1 MFLRQFTSIK
11 CQLLPIQ
18 GDFLFGLEERQV
30 AGNPKQKD
38 DLPHGTA
45 RKQGYLFPRICVNLC
60 SSVGG
65 YMFPL
70 IALIYTDILRIC
82 GNLCSS
88 VGGCIF
94 PLIALICTDMLRFS
108 VYPFYPW
115 DTTSAR
121 T

>member
-1 MFLRQFTSIK
+1 MIVRQLTSIR
-11 CQLLPIQ
+11 CQLVSIQ
-18 GDFLFGLEERQV
+18 GGVLFGLEERQV

-65 YMFPL
+65 Y
-70 IALIYTDILRIC
+70 
-82 GNLCSS
+82 
-88 VGGCIF
+88 IF

-108 VYPFYPW
+108 VYLFYPW

>member
-1 MFLRQFTSIK
+1 MILRQLTSIR
-11 CQLLPIQ
+11 CQLVSIQ
-18 GDFLFGLEERQV
+18 GGVLFGLEERQV

-108 VYPFYPW
+108 V
-115 DTTSAR
+115 
-121 T
+121 

>member
-1 MFLRQFTSIK
+1 MRQIVRAIRRDKNYRQFKEHI
-11 CQLLPIQ
+11 
-18 GDFLFGLEERQV
+18 LFGLEERQV

-45 RKQGYLFPRICVNLC
+45 REQGYIFPRICVNLC

-65 YMFPL
+65 Y
-70 IALIYTDILRIC
+70 
-82 GNLCSS
+82 
-88 VGGCIF
+88 IF
-94 PLIALICTDMLRFS
+94 PLIALIFTDMLRFS
-108 VYPFYPW
+108 VYPSYPW

>member
-1 MFLRQFTSIK
+1 MILRQFMSIR
-11 CQLLPIQ
+11 CQFKEHI
-18 GDFLFGLEERQV
+18 LFGLEERQV

-45 RKQGYLFPRICVNLC
+45 RKQGYLFPL
-60 SSVGG
+60 
-65 YMFPL
+65 M
-70 IALIYTDILRIC
+70 ALIY
-82 GNLCSS
+82 
-88 VGGCIF
+88 
-94 PLIALICTDMLRFS
+94 TDMLRFS